1 MNVVVKSALQVAAF
15 SAWWWLV
22 DALVRA
28 LGWNAPSSIIALGL
42 FFLLLLLGLRL
53 EWVSGGVRFLLGDMT
68 LFFIPPAVAIAL
80 HSELLL
86 EQGLKI
92 MVIVL
97 LGNLLVMWVYGRLV
111 GWLIER
117 QSRGQEPRT

>member
-1 MNVVVKSALQVAAF
+1 MNVVVKSVLQVAAF
-15 SAWWWLV
+15 SAGWWAV

-42 FFLLLLLGLRL
+42 FLLLLLFGLRL
-53 EWVSGGVRFLLGDMT
+53 EWVSAGVRFLLGDMA

-80 HSELLL
+80 HSNLLL

-117 QSRGQEPRT
+117 QSRQQGPRT